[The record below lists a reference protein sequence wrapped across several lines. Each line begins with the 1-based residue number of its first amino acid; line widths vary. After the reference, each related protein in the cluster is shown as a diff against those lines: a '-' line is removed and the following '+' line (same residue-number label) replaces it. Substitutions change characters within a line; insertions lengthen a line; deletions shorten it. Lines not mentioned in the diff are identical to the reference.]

1 MLRTENQSSPLSLSM
16 ESFPPSMILTMDS
29 RGAFFDNLAQLL
41 KVNCVSQ
48 NEKIQSFENLA
59 LSKNE
64 CAYVNDFR
72 QNKLIFKK
80 GFEDLLGYDEKE
92 VTLDL
97 IRQLY
102 HPNDREIANRV
113 YKAAILHSLN
123 HPKDSGNSTLF
134 ITFRI
139 RKKDGSYIKI
149 LSKSTIYELDATG
162 MIISSLVKF
171 TNISFID
178 KTDNVNWEF
187 KTKSL
192 MKDFFKQQVYKAY
205 QNFFTNREKG
215 IILKIEKGLTNKE
228 ISKKLNISEHTV
240 ATHRK
245 NILKKAKCHSSE
257 ELIIFCKGKGIL

>member
-16 ESFPPSMILTMDS
+16 ESFPPSMILTVDN
-29 RGAFFDNLAQLL
+29 RGAFFENLAHLL
-41 KVNCVSQ
+41 KVNCVYQ
-48 NEKIQSFENLA
+48 NAKTRSFENHV

-64 CAYVNDFR
+64 CAYIIDFR

-102 HPNDREIANRV
+102 HPNDHEIANRI

-123 HPKDSGNSTLF
+123 NPKDSANSTLY

-139 RKKDGSYIKI
+139 RKKNGSYIKI
-149 LSKSTIYELDATG
+149 LSKSTIFELDATG

-178 KTDNVNWEF
+178 KTNNVNWEF

-205 QNFFTNREKG
+205 QNFFTNREKVV
-215 IILKIEKGLTNKE
+215 ILEIEKGLTNKE
-228 ISKKLNISEHTV
+228 IAKKLNISEYTV

-245 NILKKAKCHSSE
+245 NIYKKAKCHSSE
-257 ELIIFCKGKGIL
+257 ELMIFCKGKGIL